1 MRNVLFSVWK
11 YLSFAL
17 CVWFLPLEQWI
28 HATGLPE
35 AAQNSLVLMLCHFH
49 RALQDLCTYGYMCVT
64 GRGYTNPS
72 PLPVLTVS
80 TPVSRAKQAQ
90 RNNGRRNPG
99 MFAVKFQ
106 FCIQ

>member
-64 GRGYTNPS
+64 CACACQGEAIQI
-72 PLPVLTVS
+72 PVLS
-80 TPVSRAKQAQ
+80 LFSQFQPQSRGQN
-90 RNNGRRNPG
+90 RPREI
-99 MFAVKFQ
+99 MVEEILV
-106 FCIQ
+106 CLL